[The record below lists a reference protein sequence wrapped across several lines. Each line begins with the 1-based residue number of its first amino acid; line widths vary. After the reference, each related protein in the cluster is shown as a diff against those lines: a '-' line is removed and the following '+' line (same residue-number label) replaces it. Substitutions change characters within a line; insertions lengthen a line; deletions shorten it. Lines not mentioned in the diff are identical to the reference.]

1 MSKEFY
7 SETLREIGPSGPS
20 AGYVI
25 VGTVREGRLYLAER
39 QGKRY
44 VLKIPASES
53 GRDLELLRR
62 EWEMSIGLS
71 HPGLSYVFCWEDDSP
86 LGPCM
91 VQEYVDGRPLSEYLA
106 ENPSLEA
113 RRRVFLQLLAV
124 VGYLHG
130 KGVIHNDLSPANIL
144 ITRSDN
150 DVKLIDLG
158 YSDDDTHYLL
168 KSLGGT
174 REYASP
180 ELIAGGRVDARS
192 DIWTLGRLMKDI
204 FPRRYRR
211 IAGKCTREDASGRY
225 ASVEALEKAFRNS
238 GKPLKYSLFA
248 FCAGALVLAVVWM
261 GLRLRNMAEVEIRAG
276 QVDSLETRLGQTQAS
291 ADSLSAVLR
300 ALDEE
305 KASQQAAVRRAK
317 DFIDNWYRTE
327 PAAYSAALEK
337 ARSRD
342 EANAAWMNLVERYNK
357 LYSESIAMVPAEC
370 NSVIMSYLQE
380 CYLSKFMPLYDAL
393 VKRSNELGE

>member
-180 ELIAGGRVDARS
+180 ELLAGARVDARS

-211 IAGKCTREDASGRY
+211 IAGKCIREDASGRY
-225 ASVEALEKAFRNS
+225 ASVEALERAFRNS
-238 GKPLKYSLFA
+238 GKFLRYSLSGVL
-248 FCAGALVLAVVWM
+248 AGALLFAVVWM

-276 QVDSLETRLGQTQAS
+276 QVDSLETRLWQTQAT
-291 ADSLSAVLR
+291 ADSLGAVLR
-300 ALDEE
+300 ALDKE
-305 KASQQAAVRRAK
+305 KALQQSAIRRAE

-327 PAAYSAALEK
+327 SGTFKAALGR
-337 ARSRD
+337 ARSRE

-357 LYSESIAMVPAEC
+357 LYSDSIAMVPAEC
-370 NSVIMSYLQE
+370 HGVIMNYLRESYMNKL
-380 CYLSKFMPLYDAL
+380 MPLSEAL
-393 VKRSNELGE
+393 AKRMNELTL